1 MATIRQRGKSWYAE
15 VRLKGKVSRKS
26 FKTKAAANSWVLQTE
41 GAIDSNKWVD
51 VRESRT
57 ALIENIIDL
66 LIYSYERFGIQ
77 VAGPKLSALT
87 QIKTYFHGTSIHL
100 LTVDEVLNFAAYRR
114 RTVSGSTLQKQ
125 MYYFKQAIDNSR
137 IRTEVAAVDI
147 AIEELKRKKI
157 IKGSRLRDRRLEP
170 GEYELLMREAEGH
183 WIGPVIDFALATGM
197 RQGEIWAFKW
207 SDIDEKAGTLTSMRK
222 DKDAEL
228 GKSKHEIPLLEG
240 VREALLRSQNVVPQ
254 GPKLVPVSKAASIS
268 DKFAKLTKAANIV
281 DLKFHDLRHEAISR
295 MFERGMTIE
304 QVRVVS
310 GHRSFE
316 QLARYVNLR
325 AADLTGL

>member
-51 VRESRT
+51 VRESRA

-77 VAGPKLSALT
+77 IAGPKLSALT

-100 LTVDEVLNFAAYRR
+100 LTVDEVLDFAAYRR

-125 MYYFKQAIDNSR
+125 MYYFKQAVDNSR

-147 AIEELKRKKI
+147 AIEELKRRKV
-157 IKGSRLRDRRLEP
+157 IKGSKVRSRRLEP
-170 GEYELLMREAEGH
+170 GEYDALMKEASGH

-222 DKDAEL
+222 DKDAES

-240 VREALLRSQNVVPQ
+240 VREALQRARNFVPQ

-268 DKFAKLTKAANIV
+268 DKFAKITKAANVV

-325 AADLTGL
+325 AADLNGL

>member
-1 MATIRQRGKSWYAE
+1 MATTRQRGKSWYVE
-15 VRLKGKVSRKS
+15 IRLKGKVSRKS

-51 VRESRT
+51 VHESQT
-57 ALIENIIDL
+57 ALMENIIDL
-66 LIYSYERFGIQ
+66 LVYSYERFGIE
-77 VAGPKLSALT
+77 VAGPKLSALN
-87 QIKTYFHGTSIHL
+87 QIKTYFQGTSIHL
-100 LTVDEVLNFAAYRR
+100 LTVDEVLDFAAYRR
-114 RTVSGSTLQKQ
+114 RSVSASTLQKQ
-125 MYYFKQAIDNSR
+125 VYYFKQAVDNSR

-157 IKGSRLRDRRLEP
+157 IKGSRFRDRRLEP
-170 GEYELLMREAEGH
+170 GEYESLMREAGGH
-183 WIGPVIDFALATGM
+183 WIGPVIDFALATAM

-240 VREALLRSQNVVPQ
+240 VREVLQRSQNQLPQ
-254 GPKLVPVSKAASIS
+254 GPKLVPVKRAASIS
-268 DKFAKLTKAANIV
+268 DKFAKLTKAANIP
-281 DLKFHDLRHEAISR
+281 DLTFHDLRHEAISR
-295 MFERGMTIE
+295 MFERGMHIE
-304 QVRVVS
+304 QVRVAS

-325 AADLTGL
+325 AGDLAGL

>member
-41 GAIDSNKWVD
+41 SSIDSNTWVD
-51 VRESRT
+51 ARESRT
-57 ALIENIIDL
+57 ALIENIIDSL
-66 LIYSYERFGIQ
+66 VYSYERFGME

-87 QIKTYFHGTSIHL
+87 QIRTYFEGTSIHT
-100 LTVDEVLNFAAYRR
+100 LTVDAVLDFAAHRR
-114 RTVSGSTLQKQ
+114 RSVSGSTLQKQ
-125 MYYFKQAIDNSR
+125 MYYFKQAVDNSR

-170 GEYELLMREAEGH
+170 GEYESLMREAGGH

-197 RQGEIWAFKW
+197 RQGGIWAFQW
-207 SDIDEKAGTLTSMRK
+207 SDVDEKAGTLTSMRK
-222 DKDAEL
+222 DKDAES
-228 GKSKHEIPLLEG
+228 GKSEHKIPLLEG
-240 VREALLRSQNVVPQ
+240 VREVLQRSQNLLPQ
-254 GPKLVPVSKAASIS
+254 GPKLVPVRRAASIS

-281 DLKFHDLRHEAISR
+281 DLTFHDLRHEAISR

-304 QVRVVS
+304 QVRVAS